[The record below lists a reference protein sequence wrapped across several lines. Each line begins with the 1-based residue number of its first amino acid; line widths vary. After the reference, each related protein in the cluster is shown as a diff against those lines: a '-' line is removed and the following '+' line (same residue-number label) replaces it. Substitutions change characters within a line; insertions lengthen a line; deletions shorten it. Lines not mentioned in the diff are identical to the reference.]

1 MINVQHVCACVYN
14 CNTVNE
20 MIGPI
25 HVQVPLS
32 CGFGAVSTDRG
43 TTAVASSASIE
54 TENRRN
60 SFLRN
65 PEAMENVSAD
75 DGMQVTDST
84 SRHDTTFLI

>member
-1 MINVQHVCACVYN
+1 MRLRSRIHRSRDDRCGLVRQH
-14 CNTVNE
+14 
-20 MIGPI
+20 
-25 HVQVPLS
+25 
-32 CGFGAVSTDRG
+32 R
-43 TTAVASSASIE
+43 